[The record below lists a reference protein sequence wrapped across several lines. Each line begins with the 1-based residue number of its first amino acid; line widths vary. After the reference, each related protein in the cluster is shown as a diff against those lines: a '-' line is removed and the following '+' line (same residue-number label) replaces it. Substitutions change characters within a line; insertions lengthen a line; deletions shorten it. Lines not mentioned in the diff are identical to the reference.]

1 MDAAHAYRTA
11 AQAMPDL
18 FAAIRRI
25 EKDVLATMMTE
36 GYGINQLRT
45 ALQESRYPLL
55 SDDQDA
61 ANEYFH
67 EILPQDAATETN
79 FNLPAAPARFN
90 MLYEKPLQQ
99 TAGIFASSDQQILA
113 DLQEQHIPRGEVREA
128 YLGGSLYGVLA
139 GDTAERTAFE
149 HRVWKMRRA
158 AVAEMVN
165 AETVGMQASF
175 SDIWR
180 QRSMDG
186 ERPIAI
192 REGETVARFLRSS
205 GAQEETAAQL
215 LMDATEYAGRDKEA
229 YARKI
234 ASAAVRE
241 IGAYETIS
249 AAATDEIKS
258 DAEVYQACLKDAMN
272 TLHSDMLPYEAEAR
286 IADTLR
292 SAGMNENALRA
303 GILRASP
310 LLAAAGRDPD
320 KTLDA
325 LLTGKDESSTFL
337 DGDYVTYADVYQRLL
352 TDYDDALIDA
362 GADVGVASAR
372 RRYNVLAARELLTK
386 YGASEEAV
394 KELLLALGGIPDN
407 ERTQEYLNE
416 ILAEAREVQEVS
428 AGSAAVEELQADAS
442 PVWEGA
448 VRMQNAAVRARTQ
461 ETEEAKD
468 AVEPIQEDV
477 PAVLPTDKKSIREA
491 KRRLREYTFASERVR
506 TRGEKDAEEMYENCR
521 EEIEKDVPL
530 PFNGQMDEQII
541 LHLFSLGYE
550 EREIENAVQHNS
562 PRRRSQRGYAK
573 NIVKSVQTRHPA
585 LQNVIKQAET
595 KYLQTKME
603 QGQTLTAYE
612 KERVLVRDVPTG

>member
-1 MDAAHAYRTA
+1 M
-11 AQAMPDL
+11 
-18 FAAIRRI
+18 
-25 EKDVLATMMTE
+25 
-36 GYGINQLRT
+36 
-45 ALQESRYPLL
+45 
-55 SDDQDA
+55 
-61 ANEYFH
+61 
-67 EILPQDAATETN
+67 
-79 FNLPAAPARFN
+79 
-90 MLYEKPLQQ
+90 
-99 TAGIFASSDQQILA
+99 
-113 DLQEQHIPRGEVREA
+113 REA
-128 YLGGSLYGVLA
+128 YLGGSLYGILA

-158 AVAEMVN
+158 AVAGTVD

-175 SDIWR
+175 SEIWR

-192 REGETVARFLRSS
+192 REGEIVARFLRSS

-249 AAATDEIKS
+249 AADTDEIKS

-272 TLHSDMLPYEAEAR
+272 TLHSDTLPYEAEAR

-292 SAGMNENALRA
+292 SAGMNEDALRA

-386 YGASEEAV
+386 YGASEEEV

-428 AGSAAVEELQADAS
+428 AGNAAVEEMQAEAS

-448 VRMQNAAVRARTQ
+448 ARTQNAAVRALTQ
-461 ETEEAKD
+461 EAEDAKD
-468 AVEPIQEDV
+468 APEPIQEDV
-477 PAVLPTDKKSIREA
+477 RAVLPTDKKSIREA
-491 KRRLREYTFASERVR
+491 KRRLRDYTFASERVR